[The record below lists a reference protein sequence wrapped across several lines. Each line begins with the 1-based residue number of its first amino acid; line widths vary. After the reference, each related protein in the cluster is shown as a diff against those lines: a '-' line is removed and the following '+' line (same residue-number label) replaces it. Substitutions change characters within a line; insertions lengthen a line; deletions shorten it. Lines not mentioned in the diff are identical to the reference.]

1 MQNTDLNEMLQI
13 RRQKLKE
20 LQDQGKNPFLIEKF
34 NPDHHTTD
42 ITDNYDEFEGKEVT
56 VAGRVMSKRGHGK
69 ISFMDI
75 QDMKGRIQILSK
87 IDELGEEAYKI
98 ISYLDMGDIIGVE
111 GEVFKT
117 QSGEI
122 SVKAKKLT
130 LLSKSLQILPE
141 KWHGLKDPDLRYR
154 QRYVDLIV
162 NPEVKETFLLRNK
175 IIRKIREYLDNLGY
189 LEVETPILNKST
201 PEGARDYLVPS
212 RVNEGK
218 FYALPQSPQLFKQL
232 LMVSGMDRYF
242 QIVKC
247 FRDEDLRADRQ
258 PEFTQIDC
266 EMSFVEEED
275 VRAIMEKMIQRIF
288 KEVLNVEV
296 TLPLPVMPYAEA
308 MERYGSDKPDTRFGY
323 ELTNISDIVANCGF
337 GVFANATKKGM
348 SVRGINVEGK
358 AEEFTKKQIGKLED
372 HAKTYKAKGLAWMKV
387 GANRE
392 VTSPIAKFFTEE
404 EMTAILDRMNAKEGD
419 LLLFVAD
426 KDSVV
431 FDALGQVRL
440 EVARRLDLL
449 DNSVYKML
457 WVTEFPLFEEDEE
470 TGRFIAKHHPFT
482 SPVDEDLDK
491 LESGDK
497 ASLRAKAY
505 DIVIN
510 GYEVGGG
517 SVRIFNSDVQKRM
530 FSALGLSEE
539 EAYEKF
545 GFLLD
550 AFKYGTPPHAGI
562 AFGMDRLIMILAGT
576 NNIKDV
582 IAFPKNQSAVC
593 PMTNAPAVADEEQLK
608 ELSIRV
614 ELEDKE

>member
-1 MQNTDLNEMLQI
+1 METLNGLKRTHYCGDLRATNIDEEVVLMGWVQKKRNLGGLVFVDLRDRSGLCQIIFDTDVNAEAFAKAEKLGSEYVIAVTGKVSERSSKNPNLPTGDIEIVATSLKVLNKSETPPIYIKDDDNVSEELKLKYRYLDLRKPSMQ
-13 RRQKLKE
+13 QKLMTRSRIANIVRNYLSSNNFFE
-20 LQDQGKNPFLIEKF
+20 IETPFLIK
-34 NPDHHTTD
+34 P
-42 ITDNYDEFEGKEVT
+42 
-56 VAGRVMSKRGHGK
+56 
-69 ISFMDI
+69 
-75 QDMKGRIQILSK
+75 
-87 IDELGEEAYKI
+87 
-98 ISYLDMGDIIGVE
+98 
-111 GEVFKT
+111 
-117 QSGEI
+117 
-122 SVKAKKLT
+122 
-130 LLSKSLQILPE
+130 
-141 KWHGLKDPDLRYR
+141 
-154 QRYVDLIV
+154 
-162 NPEVKETFLLRNK
+162 
-175 IIRKIREYLDNLGY
+175 
-189 LEVETPILNKST
+189 T

-212 RVNEGK
+212 RVNPGK

-266 EMSFVEEED
+266 EMSFVEQED
-275 VRAIMEKMIQRIF
+275 VMAIMEKMVQVVF
-288 KEVLNVEV
+288 KEILDVDVQ
-296 TLPLPVMPYAEA
+296 LPLPVMTYAEA

-323 ELTNISDIVANCGF
+323 ELTNISDIVKNCGF
-337 GVFANATKKGM
+337 GVFANATKEGF

-392 VTSPIAKFFTEE
+392 VTSPIAKFFSEE
-404 EMTAILDRMNAKEGD
+404 ELTKILDRMNAKEGD

-426 KDSVV
+426 KDTVV

-482 SPVDEDLDK
+482 SPMDEDIDK
-491 LESGDK
+491 LDGDDR

-517 SVRIFNSDVQKRM
+517 SVRIFNSDVQKKM
-530 FSALGLSEE
+530 FAALGMNEE
-539 EAYEKF
+539 ESQEKF

-562 AFGMDRLIMILAGT
+562 AFGLDRLTMILTGT
-576 NNIKDV
+576 TNIKDV

-593 PMTNAPAVADEEQLK
+593 PMTNAPAVADTAQLEELNI
-608 ELSIRV
+608 EVNI
-614 ELEDKE
+614 EE